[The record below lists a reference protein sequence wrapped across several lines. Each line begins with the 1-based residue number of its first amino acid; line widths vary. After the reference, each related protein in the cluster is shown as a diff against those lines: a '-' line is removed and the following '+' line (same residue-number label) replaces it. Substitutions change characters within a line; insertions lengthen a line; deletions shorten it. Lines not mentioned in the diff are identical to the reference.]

1 MPQGQMGARVNV
13 NPHQRLC
20 IMSAVYNHQHKTEAV
35 AKSRKKVDK
44 PIKEEAQRCMVKD
57 LHRLYPELVLLIPD

>member
-1 MPQGQMGARVNV
+1 
-13 NPHQRLC
+13 
-20 IMSAVYNHQHKTEAV
+20 MSAVYNHQHKTEAV